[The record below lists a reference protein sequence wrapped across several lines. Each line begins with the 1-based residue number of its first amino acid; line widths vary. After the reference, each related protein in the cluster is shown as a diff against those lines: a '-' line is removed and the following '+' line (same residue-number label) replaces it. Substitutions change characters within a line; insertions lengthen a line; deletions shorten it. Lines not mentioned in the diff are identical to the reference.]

1 MKASVAGALASL
13 RGKRAVLVG
22 DLVLDAYVY
31 GETVRV
37 SREAPVLVVRKER
50 TTHRLGGA
58 ANTAANLAALG
69 LSTTMVSALG
79 SDASGDIM
87 RTMLQT
93 AQVSTDAVVASD
105 VATPVKTRILAG
117 AFGTTRQQVLRI
129 DDEPERPIG
138 PAVQERI
145 AEQLRKHAAHADVV
159 VVSDYGM
166 GAVTGAVVDAVREL
180 IARGAV
186 VCVDS
191 RYHASAFAG
200 ATAIMP
206 NVPEAEALAGFPLS
220 SKDAINRA
228 GSEILARLKCKA
240 VLLTQGKG
248 GMSLYRS
255 GMATAHVDIVGEG
268 EVTDVTGAGDTVTAT
283 FSAALAGNIG
293 MTNGMKLANVA
304 AGIVVTR
311 LGTATAT
318 PQEITAAA
326 ERAGVELE
334 PWDASST

>member
-1 MKASVAGALASL
+1 MIAKPSVSEALAAL

-22 DLVLDAYVY
+22 DLVLDSYVY

-79 SDASGDIM
+79 SDDAGATQ
-87 RTMLQT
+87 RAMLK
-93 AQVSTDAVVASD
+93 AVEVGTDAIVVSD

-117 AFGTTRQQVLRI
+117 AFGTSRQQVLRI

-138 PAVQERI
+138 AAVQEKI
-145 AEQLRKHAAHADVV
+145 ADNLRRHAAHADVI

-166 GAVTGAVVDAVREL
+166 GVVTGAVAQAVRDL
-180 IARGAV
+180 IGKGAT

-191 RYHASAFAG
+191 RYQAAAFAG
-200 ATAIMP
+200 ATAMCP

-220 SKDAINRA
+220 NKDAINRA
-228 GSEILARLKCKA
+228 GAEILNRLRCKA
-240 VLLTQGKG
+240 VLLTQGRG
-248 GMSLYRS
+248 GMSLYRA

-283 FSAALAGNIG
+283 FSAALAGGIG

-311 LGTATAT
+311 LGTATAR
-318 PQEITAAA
+318 PAEISDAA

-334 PWDASST
+334 PWTAS